1 MKYVVGRSNLSV
13 TVFVPWDC
21 GKHCPFCT
29 TKGFYSSMECSLPK
43 VLSSFEYLCSTG
55 IREVVVSGGEP
66 FSNLEGLEQIL
77 QVASD
82 HGKKVFINT
91 SFPKNLETKDAV
103 DLISKYR
110 RNLCGINVSR
120 HVETVFRDD
129 DIAFLSEVNSWVPVR
144 INRLV
149 DGDSSNKVSVK
160 EIEDLVGAVS
170 KFSSSLN
177 FRWDYRKLPEEQL
190 HTVNNDFLEH
200 LFEVPSLS
208 YVRNGG
214 CLVCDTF
221 VFHYSRVGGTPYEVM
236 FHRGLSS
243 TFIQKG
249 SYGFINDIVVFP
261 DGTVR
266 LDWGIDSPTLVSYVG
281 DGLHE
286 SDVGQHV
293 SSVLNDTFRS
303 KNPIQLDLRTLADI
317 TLRTDNPYD
326 VSSWKEIS
334 HYPPQTTQINPTIRP
349 YIGSCGGGSCGG

>member
-1 MKYVVGRSNLSV
+1 
-13 TVFVPWDC
+13 
-21 GKHCPFCT
+21 
-29 TKGFYSSMECSLPK
+29 MECSLPK
-43 VLSSFEYLCSTG
+43 VLMSLEYLCSTG

-66 FSNLEGLEQIL
+66 FANLEGLENIL
-77 QVASD
+77 QVASN

-120 HVETVFRDD
+120 HVETVFSDD
-129 DIAFLSEVNSWVPVR
+129 DAAFLSEVNSWVPVR

-149 DGDSSNKVSVK
+149 GGDSIHKVSVK
-160 EIEDLVGAVS
+160 ETEDLVGAVS

-177 FRWDYRKLPEEQL
+177 FRWDYRKLSEEQL
-190 HTVNNDFLEH
+190 HTINNDFLGH

-208 YVRNGG
+208 YVRNGE

-221 VFHYSRVGGTPYEVM
+221 VFHYSRLGDTPYEVR
-236 FHRGLSS
+236 FHRGLPS

-249 SYGFINDIVVFP
+249 NYGFINDLVVFP
-261 DGTVR
+261 DGTAR

-286 SDVGQHV
+286 SDVCQHV
-293 SSVLNDTFRS
+293 ISVLNTAFRS
-303 KNPIQLDLRTLADI
+303 QSSIQLDLRTLADI
-317 TLRTDNPYD
+317 TSRTDNPYD
-326 VSSWKEIS
+326 VSSWKEIG